1 MLKMFKTF
9 KGFFN
14 KNTNLFRE
22 NLTMRNEKKM
32 YLKICLNR
40 FALRF
45 IPPKVLS

>member
-14 KNTNLFRE
+14 KNTNLFQE
-22 NLTMRNEKKM
+22 NLTMRNEEKM
-32 YLKICLNR
+32 YLNICLNR
-40 FALRF
+40 FTLRF